1 MSGFA
6 DEVSVALREIAS
18 PGFEEES
25 SGAGLDRL
33 EPVCVHIDRH
43 VAKPIYLAELARM
56 TGLGESAFSRL
67 FKKGTGRT
75 VPQYLNEVR
84 TARACRLLAETDQ
97 TVNEIARTCGYP
109 SLAYFQRQFV
119 KLQRRSPLAYRRLVR
134 RGA

>member
-1 MSGFA
+1 
-6 DEVSVALREIAS
+6 
-18 PGFEEES
+18 
-25 SGAGLDRL
+25 
-33 EPVCVHIDRH
+33 
-43 VAKPIYLAELARM
+43 M

-109 SLAYFQRQFV
+109 SPAHFQRQFV

>member
-56 TGLGESAFSRL
+56 TGLGKCAFSRL
-67 FKKGTGRT
+67 FKKGRAGRCHST
-75 VPQYLNEVR
+75 
-84 TARACRLLAETDQ
+84 
-97 TVNEIARTCGYP
+97 
-109 SLAYFQRQFV
+109 
-119 KLQRRSPLAYRRLVR
+119 
-134 RGA
+134 

>member
-33 EPVCVHIDRH
+33 GPVCVHIDRH

-56 TGLGESAFSRL
+56 TGLGKCAFSRL
-67 FKKGTGRT
+67 FKKGRAGRCHST
-75 VPQYLNEVR
+75 
-84 TARACRLLAETDQ
+84 
-97 TVNEIARTCGYP
+97 
-109 SLAYFQRQFV
+109 
-119 KLQRRSPLAYRRLVR
+119 
-134 RGA
+134 